1 MIHFHSIRW
10 KNFLS
15 TGNSW
20 VTFDLDR
27 HPNTLIIG
35 ENGSGK
41 STVLDALTFSLFGK
55 PFRKINKPQLVNT
68 INDGECVVEITFT
81 IGSKLYFIRRGIK
94 PNKFDILVDG
104 QSLNQSANVRDFQD
118 LLEKQILKLNYKSF
132 TQVVIL
138 GSSTFVPFMQLSA
151 AHRRE
156 VIEDLLDIQIFSSMN
171 TILKQKI
178 STTKDLLTEN
188 SSKIS
193 LNQQLVDVQT
203 KNLERI
209 NKGNKKIIDKHEL
222 AIRTHNDE
230 NKNRANEIK
239 SFIATLKKLELKT
252 TDSVKTQKKLK
263 DAEKI
268 DSKLHSKENLLNKE
282 ITFYD
287 NHDECPTCEQDID
300 SSFKTN
306 VVATKKDKLT
316 EVEAARND
324 IGKFLKTLDKEI
336 DKNQKIVDQIN
347 STKSEISVIETN
359 ITATKQIIRSLEK
372 NIEDLSTTGD
382 VNKIKEEI
390 EAANEILQE
399 LEETKEK
406 LANKNDTQKIASA
419 LLKDSGIKTLIIKQ
433 YLPIMNKLVNKYLA
447 SMDFFV
453 NFNLDEN
460 FNETIK
466 SRYRDEF
473 SYASFSEGEKMR
485 IDLALLFT
493 WRAIAKLKNS
503 TNTNLLILDEVF
515 DSSLDDA
522 GTQEFLKILY
532 TLGKDQNVFVISH
545 KGDVLQDKFNN
556 IIRFDKIRGFSRI
569 L

>member
-1 MIHFHSIRW
+1 
-10 KNFLS
+10 
-15 TGNSW
+15 

-68 INDGECVVEITFT
+68 VNDGECVTEITFT

-104 QSLNQSANVRDFQD
+104 QPLNQSANVRDFQE

-151 AHRRE
+151 ANRRE

-171 TILKQKI
+171 TILKQRI
-178 STTKDLLTEN
+178 STTKDSLNEN
-188 SSKIS
+188 KSNIS
-193 LNQQLVDVQT
+193 LNQQMVDVQT

-209 NKGNKKIIDKHEL
+209 KKGNKKIIDKHKSDIEL
-222 AIRTHNDE
+222 HTNE
-230 NKNRANEIK
+230 NETRADDIK
-239 SFIATLKKLELKT
+239 SFNDSIKSLELKT
-252 TDSVKTQKKLK
+252 TDSAKTQKKLK

-268 DSKLHSKENLLNKE
+268 DSKLHSKETILNKE
-282 ITFYD
+282 IVFYD
-287 NHDECPTCEQDID
+287 DHDECPTCEQDID
-300 SSFKTN
+300 SGFKTKI
-306 VVATKKDKLT
+306 VATKKNKLT
-316 EVEAARND
+316 EVETARND
-324 IGKFLKTLDKEI
+324 IGSFLDSLNNEI
-336 DKNQKIVDQIN
+336 DKNQKIVNQIN
-347 STKSEISVIETN
+347 SASSEISVLETN
-359 ITATKQIIRSLEK
+359 ITATRQIIKSLEK

-390 EAANEILQE
+390 EVAATMLKE
-399 LEETKEK
+399 LEETKEH
-406 LANKNDTQKIASA
+406 LANENETQKIATT

-433 YLPIMNKLVNKYLA
+433 YLPIMNKLINKYLV

-466 SRYRDEF
+466 SRHRDVF
-473 SYASFSEGEKMR
+473 SYDSFSEGEKMR

-532 TLGKDQNVFVISH
+532 TLGTDQNVFVISH

-556 IIRFDKIRGFSRI
+556 IIRFDKVRGFSRI

>member
-1 MIHFHSIRW
+1 MIHFKSIRW

-20 VTFDLDR
+20 VNFDLDR

-55 PFRKINKPQLVNT
+55 PFRKVNKPQLVNT
-68 INDGECVVEITFT
+68 VNDGECIVEIDFT

-94 PNKFDILVDG
+94 PNIFDILVDG
-104 QSLNQSANVRDFQD
+104 QPLNQSANVRDFQE

-132 TQVVIL
+132 TQVVVL

-151 AHRRE
+151 ANRRE

-178 STTKDLLTEN
+178 SGTKDSLTEN
-188 SSKIS
+188 STNLS
-193 LNQQLVDVQT
+193 LNQQLVDVQS
-203 KNLERI
+203 KNLDRI
-209 NKGNKKIIDKHEL
+209 KKGNKKIIDMHISDIDL
-222 AIRTHNDE
+222 HVRE
-230 NKNRANEIK
+230 NENRIDGITSFNALIK
-239 SFIATLKKLELKT
+239 SLELKT
-252 TDSVKTQKKLK
+252 TDPVKSQKKLK

-268 DSKLHSKENLLNKE
+268 DSKLHSRENILNKE
-282 ITFYD
+282 IVFYGD
-287 NHDECPTCEQDID
+287 HDDCPTCEQDIESD
-300 SSFKTN
+300 FKTKI
-306 VVATKKDKLT
+306 VATKKGKLN
-316 EVEAARND
+316 EVEAARSE
-324 IGKFLKTLDKEI
+324 IGKFLDDLGIEI
-336 DKNQKIVDQIN
+336 SANQKIVDQIN
-347 STKSEISVIETN
+347 STRSEISILDTN
-359 ITATKQIIRSLEK
+359 ITATKQIIKSLERS
-372 NIEDLSTTGD
+372 IDGLSTTGD

-390 EAANEILQE
+390 DGANDILRTLE
-399 LEETKEK
+399 LDKEELVNE
-406 LANKNDTQKIASA
+406 NETQKIATS

-460 FNETIK
+460 FDETIK

-473 SYASFSEGEKMR
+473 SYESFSEGEKMR

-532 TLGKDQNVFVISH
+532 TLGTDQNVFVISH

-556 IIRFDKIRGFSRI
+556 IIRFDKVRGFSRI

>member
-1 MIHFHSIRW
+1 MIHFKSIRW

-15 TGNSW
+15 TGNNW

-55 PFRKINKPQLVNT
+55 PFRKVNKPQLVNT
-68 INDGECVVEITFT
+68 VNDGECVSEITFT

-104 QSLNQSANVRDFQD
+104 QPLNQSANVRDFQD

-151 AHRRE
+151 ANRRE

-171 TILKQKI
+171 TLLKQKI
-178 STTKDLLTEN
+178 STTKDSLNEN
-188 SSKIS
+188 TSNIS
-193 LNQQLVDVQT
+193 LNQQMVDVQT
-203 KNLERI
+203 KNLDRI
-209 NKGNKKIIDKHEL
+209 KKGNKKIIDKHKYDIEL
-222 AIRTHNDE
+222 HTNENESRNDD
-230 NKNRANEIK
+230 IK
-239 SFIATLKKLELKT
+239 SFNTSIKSLELKT

-268 DSKLHSKENLLNKE
+268 DSKLHSKEAILNKE
-282 ITFYD
+282 IAFYED
-287 NHDECPTCEQDID
+287 HDDCPTCEQDID
-300 SSFKTN
+300 SGFKTKI
-306 VVATKKDKLT
+306 VTSKKDKLT
-316 EVEAARND
+316 EVETARND
-324 IGKFLKTLDKEI
+324 IGAFLESLNKEI
-336 DKNQKIVDQIN
+336 DKNQKIVDRIN
-347 STKSEISVIETN
+347 SVSSEISVLKTN
-359 ITATKQIIRSLEK
+359 ITATKQIIKSLE
-372 NIEDLSTTGD
+372 NSIEDLSTTGD

-390 EAANEILQE
+390 EVAATLLKE
-399 LEETKEK
+399 LEETKEC
-406 LANKNDTQKIASA
+406 LANENETQKIATT

-433 YLPIMNKLVNKYLA
+433 YLPIMNKLINKYLA
-447 SMDFFV
+447 AMDFFV

-466 SRYRDEF
+466 SRHRDEF
-473 SYASFSEGEKMR
+473 SYDSFSEGEKMR

-556 IIRFDKIRGFSRI
+556 LIRFDKVRGFSRI

>member
-1 MIHFHSIRW
+1 
-10 KNFLS
+10 
-15 TGNSW
+15 

-55 PFRKINKPQLVNT
+55 PFRKVNKPQLVNT
-68 INDGECVVEITFT
+68 VNDGECVAEINFT

-94 PNKFDILVDG
+94 PNIFDILVDG
-104 QSLNQSANVRDFQD
+104 QPLNQSANVRDFQE

-132 TQVVIL
+132 TQVVVL

-151 AHRRE
+151 ANRRE

-178 STTKDLLTEN
+178 STTKDSLSEN
-188 SSKIS
+188 STNLS
-193 LNQQLVDVQT
+193 LNQQLVDVQS
-203 KNLERI
+203 KNLDRI
-209 NKGNKKIIDKHEL
+209 KRGNKKIIDKHTSDINL
-222 AIRTHNDE
+222 HVKE
-230 NKNRANEIK
+230 NKNRLNGIASFNSLIK
-239 SFIATLKKLELKT
+239 SLELKT
-252 TDSVKTQKKLK
+252 TDSAKDQRKLK

-268 DSKLHSKENLLNKE
+268 DSKLHSKENILNKE
-282 ITFYD
+282 IVFYGD
-287 NHDECPTCEQDID
+287 HDDCPTCEQDIEPD
-300 SSFKTN
+300 FKTKI
-306 VVATKKDKLT
+306 VATKKGKLN
-316 EVEAARND
+316 EVESARSE
-324 IGKFLKTLDKEI
+324 IGKFLDDLNNEI
-336 DKNQKIVDQIN
+336 SANQKIVDQIS
-347 STKSEISVIETN
+347 STRSEISILGTN
-359 ITATKQIIRSLEK
+359 ITATNQIIKSLERS
-372 NIEDLSTTGD
+372 IEGLSTTGD
-382 VNKIKEEI
+382 ANKIKEEI
-390 EAANEILQE
+390 DGANDILHTLE
-399 LEETKEK
+399 LDKEG
-406 LANKNDTQKIASA
+406 LVNENETQKIATS

-460 FNETIK
+460 FDETIK

-532 TLGKDQNVFVISH
+532 TLGTDQNVFVISH

-556 IIRFDKIRGFSRI
+556 IIRFDKVRGFSRI

>member
-1 MIHFHSIRW
+1 V
-10 KNFLS
+10 N
-15 TGNSW
+15 
-20 VTFDLDR
+20 FDLDR

-55 PFRKINKPQLVNT
+55 PFRKVNKPQLVNT
-68 INDGECVVEITFT
+68 VNDGECIVEINFT
-81 IGSKLYFIRRGIK
+81 IGSKIYFIRRGIK
-94 PNKFDILVDG
+94 PNIFDILVDG
-104 QSLNQSANVRDFQD
+104 QPLNQSANVRDFQE

-132 TQVVIL
+132 TQVVVL

-151 AHRRE
+151 ANRRE

-178 STTKDLLTEN
+178 STTKDSLSEN
-188 SSKIS
+188 STNLS
-193 LNQQLVDVQT
+193 LNQQLVDVQS
-203 KNLERI
+203 KNLDRI
-209 NKGNKKIIDKHEL
+209 KRGNKKIIDKHTSDINL
-222 AIRTHNDE
+222 HVKE
-230 NKNRANEIK
+230 NKNRLNGISSFNSLIK
-239 SFIATLKKLELKT
+239 SLELKT
-252 TDSVKTQKKLK
+252 TDSAKDQKKLK

-268 DSKLHSKENLLNKE
+268 DSKLHSKENILNKE
-282 ITFYD
+282 IVFYGD
-287 NHDECPTCEQDID
+287 HDDCPTCEQDIEPD
-300 SSFKTN
+300 FKTKI
-306 VVATKKDKLT
+306 VATKKGKLN
-316 EVEAARND
+316 EVESARSE
-324 IGKFLKTLDKEI
+324 IGKFLDDLNNEI
-336 DKNQKIVDQIN
+336 SANQKIVDQIS
-347 STKSEISVIETN
+347 STRSEISILGTN
-359 ITATKQIIRSLEK
+359 ITATNQIIKSLERS
-372 NIEDLSTTGD
+372 IEGLSTTGD
-382 VNKIKEEI
+382 ANKIKEEI
-390 EAANEILQE
+390 DGANGILHTLE
-399 LEETKEK
+399 LDKEG
-406 LANKNDTQKIASA
+406 LVNENETQKIATS

-460 FNETIK
+460 FDETIK

-503 TNTNLLILDEVF
+503 TNSNLLILDEVF

-532 TLGKDQNVFVISH
+532 TLGTDQNVFVISH

-556 IIRFDKIRGFSRI
+556 IIRFDKVRGFSRI

>member
-1 MIHFHSIRW
+1 MIHFHAIRW

-15 TGNSW
+15 AGNSW

-55 PFRKINKPQLVNT
+55 PFRKINKPQLVNS
-68 INDGECVVEITFT
+68 INDSECITEITFT

-104 QSLNQSANVRDFQD
+104 QPLNQSANVRDFQE

-138 GSSTFVPFMQLSA
+138 GSSAFVPFMQLSA
-151 AHRRE
+151 ANRRE

-171 TILKQKI
+171 TILKQRI
-178 STTKDLLTEN
+178 STTKDLLVEN
-188 SSKIS
+188 TSDIS
-193 LNQQLVDVQT
+193 LKQQLVDVQN

-209 NKGNKKIIDKHEL
+209 KKGNKKIIDKHKSDITLHTNENNN
-222 AIRTHNDE
+222 RTNDITTFGTSI
-230 NKNRANEIK
+230 KN
-239 SFIATLKKLELKT
+239 LELKT
-252 TDSVKTQKKLK
+252 TDSVKNQKKLK

-268 DSKLHSKENLLNKE
+268 DSKLHSKENILNKE
-282 ITFYD
+282 IVFYD
-287 NHDECPTCEQDID
+287 DHDECPTCEQDID
-300 SSFKTN
+300 SGFKIKT
-306 VVATKKDKLT
+306 VASKKEKLT
-316 EVEAARND
+316 EVETARKA
-324 IGKFLKTLDKEI
+324 IKKFLESLNGEI
-336 DKNQKIVDQIN
+336 NKNQKIVDQIN
-347 STKSEISVIETN
+347 SIRTNISSLETN
-359 ITATKQIIRSLEK
+359 ITATRQIIRTLEK
-372 NIEDLSTTGD
+372 TIEDLSATGD

-390 EAANEILQE
+390 EEATTILKE
-399 LEETKEK
+399 LEEAKEQ
-406 LANKNDTQKIASA
+406 LANENETQKIATT
-419 LLKDSGIKTLIIKQ
+419 LLKDTGIKTLIIKQ
-433 YLPIMNKLVNKYLA
+433 YLPIMNKLINKYLA
-447 SMDFFV
+447 AMDFFV

-466 SRYRDEF
+466 SRHRDEF
-473 SYASFSEGEKMR
+473 SYDSFSEGEKMR

-493 WRAIAKLKNS
+493 WRAVAKLKNS

-556 IIRFDKIRGFSRI
+556 LIRFDKVRGFSRI

>member
-1 MIHFHSIRW
+1 M
-10 KNFLS
+10 
-15 TGNSW
+15 
-20 VTFDLDR
+20 TFDLDR

-151 AHRRE
+151 ANRRE

-171 TILKQKI
+171 TILKQRI
-178 STTKDLLTEN
+178 STTKDSLNEN
-188 SSKIS
+188 ASSIS
-193 LNQQLVDVQT
+193 LNQQMVDVQT

-209 NKGNKKIIDKHEL
+209 KKGNKKIIDKHKSDIEL
-222 AIRTHNDE
+222 HTNE
-230 NKNRANEIK
+230 NETRADDIK
-239 SFIATLKKLELKT
+239 SFNDSIKALELKT
-252 TDSVKTQKKLK
+252 TDSAKTQKKLK

-268 DSKLHSKENLLNKE
+268 DSKLHSKETILNKE
-282 ITFYD
+282 IVFYD
-287 NHDECPTCEQDID
+287 DHDECPTCEQDID
-300 SSFKTN
+300 SGFKTKI
-306 VVATKKDKLT
+306 VATKKNKLT
-316 EVEAARND
+316 EVETARND
-324 IGKFLKTLDKEI
+324 IGSFLESLNKEI
-336 DKNQKIVDQIN
+336 DKNQKIVNRIN
-347 STKSEISVIETN
+347 SASSEISVLETN
-359 ITATKQIIRSLEK
+359 ITATRQIIKSLEK

-390 EAANEILQE
+390 EVAATMLKE
-399 LEETKEK
+399 LEETKEH
-406 LANKNDTQKIASA
+406 LANENETQKIATT

-433 YLPIMNKLVNKYLA
+433 YLPIMNKLINKYLV

-466 SRYRDEF
+466 SRHRDEF
-473 SYASFSEGEKMR
+473 SYDSFSEGEKMR

-532 TLGKDQNVFVISH
+532 TLGTDQNVFVISH

-556 IIRFDKIRGFSRI
+556 IIRFDKVRGFSRI